1 MLWFSKSM
9 AAMLIKKKFQM
20 NGQYIRPKESNG
32 FKLKYL
38 SLFQ

>member
-1 MLWFSKSM
+1 MI
-9 AAMLIKKKFQM
+9 AIPVKKTFQM
-20 NGQYIRPKESNG
+20 NGQYIRPKEDNA